1 MYIILYLL
9 FAGQLLER
17 MVKRPIL
24 RTVTGSNKQH
34 LLVLYTKNN
43 YHHVI
48 FINYPFHVQTFMTI
62 SHLTGFSKKQT
73 FLNKFQKDDDW
84 DNCFVVPSGCPF
96 VADHRA
102 KVHRMCGP
110 HASDV
115 YHARPPRRGEGY
127 CELQVIRNVRGLGIL
142 PLVEA
147 AYQHLQ
153 SYLVLSKPRHCDNRL
168 TV

>member
-24 RTVTGSNKQH
+24 RTVTESNKQR

-73 FLNKFQKDDDW
+73 FLNKFQKDANW
-84 DNCFVVPSGCPF
+84 DNRFVVPPGCTCG
-96 VADHRA
+96 ADHLA
-102 KVHRMCGP
+102 KVHR
-110 HASDV
+110 V
-115 YHARPPRRGEGY
+115 
-127 CELQVIRNVRGLGIL
+127 
-142 PLVEA
+142 
-147 AYQHLQ
+147 
-153 SYLVLSKPRHCDNRL
+153 
-168 TV
+168 